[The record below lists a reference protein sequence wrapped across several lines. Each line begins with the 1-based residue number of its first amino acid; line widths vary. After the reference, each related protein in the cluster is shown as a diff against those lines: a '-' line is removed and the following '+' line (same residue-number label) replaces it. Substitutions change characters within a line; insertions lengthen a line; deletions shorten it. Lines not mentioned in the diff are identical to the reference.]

1 MSAILNK
8 EHIFKSILMNETELK
23 NMGVQKLAL
32 FGSFV
37 RNEQSENSD
46 IDFLVEFAKNQKNYD
61 NYMNLLFFLEDLF
74 KRKIDLLTPEAMSPY
89 IGPYIIKELEY
100 VSLSA

>member
-23 NMGVQKLAL
+23 NMGVEKLAL